1 MPTQWGCV
9 SIRGLAL
16 KGGPTSPYLEGV
28 PYKKKKEK
36 SIYIYIYIE
45 DTLAMARALEQ
56 KLCYISIGN
65 WHQIIYFHGRT
76 ESFTKMLWSNP
87 MDFIAYIYIY
97 KQ

>member
-1 MPTQWGCV
+1 MVPLAHTL
-9 SIRGLAL
+9 RGFLI
-16 KGGPTSPYLEGV
+16 
-28 PYKKKKEK
+28 KKEK
-36 SIYIYIYIE
+36 EKSIYIYIYIYIE